1 MSIPPPLA
9 AAARARPH
17 HVALVTPA
25 GAVDYRTLYARAS
38 RAAAVLVERGHRA
51 GDTLALVGAP
61 DEAWA
66 VAFHAIG
73 LLGAVVAPIDAS
85 AAEPAVAE
93 AVARHGAVARVSADA
108 LAREAEASGEAL
120 PERAWPLDEVR
131 VAVLTS
137 GTTGEPRPVRLTV
150 SQLVFSAMGS
160 AVRLGHHL
168 DDRWLCC
175 LPTHH
180 VGGLSILLRTAWLST
195 TCVLEPRFEA
205 RRVAELLDSGDIS
218 QVSLVPAMLTRVL
231 AERPRRAFPARL
243 RTILLGGD
251 RTPAALVDEARALGL
266 PLVPTWGMSETASQ
280 LATYDPTALAAWTP
294 GDAGP
299 PLPFVRVSVQPDGAL
314 CAEGPVAPGGRLI
327 TADRGHLDDEGHV
340 HVSGRRDLV
349 FISGGENVDPERVEA
364 VLRTHPAVAEALV
377 VGLPDAVLGQRTAAV
392 LVPRPGVTPPPLT
405 ALREAL
411 ATRLGRAERPSHI
424 AWAGA
429 LPAGPTGKPS
439 RERTRVLLATQTME
453 DL

>member
-1 MSIPPPLA
+1 MKLPPPLA
-9 AAARARPH
+9 AAARARPR

-25 GAVDYRTLYARAS
+25 GAVDYQTLYARAA
-38 RAAAVLVERGHRA
+38 RAASVLAARGHRP
-51 GDTLALVGAP
+51 GDTLALVGTP

-73 LLGAVVAPIDAS
+73 LLGAVVAPIDAT
-85 AAEPAVAE
+85 AAEPAIAE
-93 AVARHGAVARVSADA
+93 AVARHGAAARVDAAELSAA
-108 LAREAEASGEAL
+108 AAAAAPL
-120 PERAWPLDEVR
+120 PERDWPLDEVR

-150 SQLVFSAMGS
+150 AQLVFSAMGS
-160 AVRLGHHL
+160 AARLGHHL

-180 VGGLSILLRTAWLST
+180 VGGLSILLRTAWLAT

-205 RRVAELLDSGDIS
+205 RRVAELLDGGELS

-231 AERPRRAFPARL
+231 AERPRRAFPPRL

-251 RTPAALVDEARALGL
+251 RTPPALVDEARALGL

-299 PLPFVRVSVQPDGAL
+299 PLPFVRVAVEPSGAL

-327 TADRGHLDDEGHV
+327 TADRGHLDDDGHV
-340 HVSGRRDLV
+340 HVGGRRDLV

-364 VLRTHPAVAEALV
+364 VLRAHPAVADALV
-377 VGLPDAVLGQRTAAV
+377 VGLPDTVLGQRTAAV
-392 LVPRPGVTPPPLT
+392 LVPRPGVAPPPL
-405 ALREAL
+405 ADLRESL
-411 ATRLGRAERPSHI
+411 ASRLARAERPSHI
-424 AWAGA
+424 AWASA